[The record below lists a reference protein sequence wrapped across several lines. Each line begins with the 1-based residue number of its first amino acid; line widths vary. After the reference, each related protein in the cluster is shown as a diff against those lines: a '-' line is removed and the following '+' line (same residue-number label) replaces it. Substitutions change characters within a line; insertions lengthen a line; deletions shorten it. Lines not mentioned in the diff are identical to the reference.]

1 MKIYTK
7 TGDEGQTS
15 LIYGQRVAKDDHRVE
30 TYGTLD
36 EANSV
41 LGIVA
46 TSLREHG
53 SIMNDIGKI
62 ILRVQRDLFDLGRDL
77 ATPEDRQSGGFVTAA
92 HVEQLERVIDRLAA
106 ETPPLRQFILPGG
119 ALAASHLHYARTVV
133 RRAERLCVGLLREQ
147 DVNVEIRRYL
157 NRLSDL
163 LFVCARAVNFRLAVA
178 EPVVDFSAPP
188 EEIE

>member
-15 LIYGQRVAKDDHRVE
+15 LIHGRRVGKDDHRVE

-46 TSLREHG
+46 ASLRSHG
-53 SIMNDIGKI
+53 AVMDDIGKI
-62 ILRVQRDLFDLGRDL
+62 IARVQRDLFDLGRDL
-77 ATPEDRQSGGFVTAA
+77 ATPADGQSAGFVTPA
-92 HVEQLERVIDRLAA
+92 HVEQLERVIDRLDA

-119 ALAASHLHYARTVV
+119 DLAACHLHHARTVV
-133 RRAERLCVGLLREQ
+133 RRAERLCVGLLRGQ
-147 DVNVEIRRYL
+147 TANAEIRRYL

-163 LFVCARAVNFRLAVA
+163 LFVCARVVNFRLAVA
-178 EPVVDFSAPP
+178 EPAVDFLAPP
-188 EEIE
+188 EDIA

>member
-15 LIYGQRVAKDDHRVE
+15 LIHGHRVGKDDHRVE

-46 TSLREHG
+46 ASLRSHG
-53 SIMNDIGKI
+53 AVMDDIGKI
-62 ILRVQRDLFDLGRDL
+62 IVRVQRDLFDLGRDL
-77 ATPEDRQSGGFVTAA
+77 ATPADRQSAGFVTTA
-92 HVEQLERVIDRLAA
+92 HVEQLERAIDRLDA

-119 ALAASHLHYARTVV
+119 DLSACHLHHARTVV

-147 DVNVEIRRYL
+147 GANMEIRRYL

-163 LFVCARAVNFRLAVA
+163 LFVCARVVNFRLAVS
-178 EPVVDFSAPP
+178 EPTVDFLAPP
-188 EEIE
+188 EDIT